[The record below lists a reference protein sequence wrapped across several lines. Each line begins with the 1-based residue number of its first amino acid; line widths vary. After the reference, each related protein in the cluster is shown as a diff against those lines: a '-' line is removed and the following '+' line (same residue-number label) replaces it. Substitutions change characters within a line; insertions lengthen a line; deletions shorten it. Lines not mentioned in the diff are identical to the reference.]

1 LRAADR
7 PNLHEGL
14 VRLSSASQ
22 PLAAPEEILFNQV
35 PVRSL
40 RDRIVRRPALL
51 LASAAAFL
59 AGMVTP
65 GRVAWIVSPAWAAE
79 VAQTASVSEADLTYF
94 YKAPSPER
102 AARLVTYFDSL
113 RAAEKEGTRPPLIG
127 FFASVFQHYP
137 ADIDKIIPESISP
150 QMSGLLA
157 VALQL
162 GGQHAKAQSR
172 VATLK
177 SKNDAAPDL
186 ANIPSSLDAVEA
198 VGPNEFDLLW
208 GASFASGDPRYC
220 SKIVA
225 RFAGTANVGDNA
237 DDLVRLA
244 RNRESGGDQ
253 QWIVEKRGR
262 DTARELIIVST
273 ALWALRSNAQQHVF
287 VRQVLQQY
295 VAGHPSEPATKALV
309 ALDREYG
316 YYQLAKLVSV
326 TEAAPGKSSVTVN
339 INYFTLVLE
348 DLERHAGS
356 YPPHFEFADDRQRAE
371 RDITAISK
379 MLDPL
384 TDNFSKN
391 PQMLLHLALLH
402 AAGHNLDIPDSAPQ
416 AIADFDK
423 LLSLTPED
431 PQANYRYG
439 AFLAATMRK
448 GEGIPLL
455 EKAKRLGVPE
465 ADYWLG
471 LSYQLV
477 GDKAKAIASLETYTK
492 HAPNDQQAAAMLQA
506 IRDDKVEIKMGKPD
520 GAP

>member
-1 LRAADR
+1 
-7 PNLHEGL
+7 
-14 VRLSSASQ
+14 
-22 PLAAPEEILFNQV
+22 
-35 PVRSL
+35 
-40 RDRIVRRPALL
+40 VRRPALL
-51 LASAAAFL
+51 LASAAVFL
-59 AGMVTP
+59 AGMVIP
-65 GRVAWIVSPAWAAE
+65 GRVSWIVSPVRAAE
-79 VAQTASVSEADLTYF
+79 AVQTASVSEADLTYF
-94 YKAPSPER
+94 YKAPSPGR

-113 RAAEKEGTRPPLIG
+113 RSAEKEGARPPLMG
-127 FFASVFQHYP
+127 FFAAVFQHYP

-157 VALQL
+157 VSLRLA
-162 GGQHAKAQSR
+162 GQQAKAQSR

-177 SKNDAAPDL
+177 SKNDEAPDL
-186 ANIPSSLDAVEA
+186 ASIPSSLDAVQA
-198 VGPNEFDLLW
+198 VGPSEFDLLW

-220 SKIVA
+220 SKILA
-225 RFAGTANVGDNA
+225 RFVDTANAGDNA

-244 RNRESGGDQ
+244 RNRESGSDQ

-262 DTARELIIVST
+262 DNARELIIVST
-273 ALWALRSNAQQHVF
+273 ALWALRSNAQQHAF

-295 VAGHPSEPATKALV
+295 VAVHPSEPATKAIV
-309 ALDREYG
+309 TLDREYG
-316 YYQLAKLVSV
+316 YYELAKLVSV

-339 INYFTLVLE
+339 LNYFTRLVE
-348 DLERHAGS
+348 DLERHAGR

-391 PQMLLHLALLH
+391 PQMLLRLALLH
-402 AAGHNLDIPDSAPQ
+402 AAGHNLDVPDSAPK

-423 LLSLTPED
+423 LLSLTPDD

-439 AFLAATMRK
+439 SFLAATTRK

-477 GDKAKAIASLETYTK
+477 GDKAKAMESLETYTK
-492 HAPNDQQAAAMLQA
+492 HAPNDQQAAVLLQA
-506 IRDDKVEIKMGKPD
+506 IRDDKFEIKTAKPER
-520 GAP
+520 AP